1 MAGLAGVQN
10 QVTIDPDV
18 FDPFRKLNGVDKGS
32 LVEDSVGVE
41 DDDVREVAGLQEAT
55 TLEAEDFGWL
65 GGHLAN
71 RVLKRQRLLIAN
83 VLAEDPWERSED
95 TPVRLAAHDA
105 LRLLFA
111 AQKPIGADIL
121 FRPGEEADDVL
132 FPAIEVDHADCVFLS
147 EEKIKR
153 CIVRVGVADLGDL
166 PEALADEVLIHVCL
180 YAGDEDL
187 VEAGE
192 VDEVV
197 PAGYAALDVV
207 NHALAK
213 LGAAQALKEFDDIER
228 GIPGW
233 DN

>member
-1 MAGLAGVQN
+1 MVDLAGVQN

-95 TPVRLAAHDA
+95 ARVRLAA
-105 LRLLFA
+105 
-111 AQKPIGADIL
+111 QKTIGADIL

-192 VDEVV
+192 VDEV
-197 PAGYAALDVV
+197 
-207 NHALAK
+207 
-213 LGAAQALKEFDDIER
+213 
-228 GIPGW
+228 
-233 DN
+233 